1 MNNIVS
7 NCPLCEAH
15 SLHVIEQDE
24 SKLMQ
29 CINCGYT
36 SSDKFLGTKEDNEEY
51 KKLSEDMKNWAVEHN
66 GRIWIPT
73 MMTLPMGMLYP
84 FNENPDDEVD
94 KVMKWGY
101 AEMIDIPKEEQ
112 RNYPA
117 PNGKFYTKTYD
128 INNAKTYDTFFDAM
142 LEINEKAKK
151 IQENIPSRVNLKLPK
166 LKKSEGFRIKI
177 ESDENKKD

>member
-1 MNNIVS
+1 
-7 NCPLCEAH
+7 
-15 SLHVIEQDE
+15 
-24 SKLMQ
+24 
-29 CINCGYT
+29 
-36 SSDKFLGTKEDNEEY
+36 
-51 KKLSEDMKNWAVEHN
+51 
-66 GRIWIPT
+66 
-73 MMTLPMGMLYP
+73 GMLYP